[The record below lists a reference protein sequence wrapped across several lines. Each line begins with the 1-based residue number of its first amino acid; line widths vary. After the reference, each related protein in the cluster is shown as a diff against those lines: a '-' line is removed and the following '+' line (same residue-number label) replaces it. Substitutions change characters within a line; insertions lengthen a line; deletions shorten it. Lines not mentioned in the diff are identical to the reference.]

1 MSGLVTSAVAGR
13 IKTLPDDE
21 NTEFTPE
28 ISIQSQKLA
37 LNKRQRI
44 VEEIKKTQPDV
55 VNIDLSHLFSYQKE

>member
-13 IKTLPDDE
+13 IKTSPDDE

-37 LNKRQRI
+37 LNKR
-44 VEEIKKTQPDV
+44 
-55 VNIDLSHLFSYQKE
+55 